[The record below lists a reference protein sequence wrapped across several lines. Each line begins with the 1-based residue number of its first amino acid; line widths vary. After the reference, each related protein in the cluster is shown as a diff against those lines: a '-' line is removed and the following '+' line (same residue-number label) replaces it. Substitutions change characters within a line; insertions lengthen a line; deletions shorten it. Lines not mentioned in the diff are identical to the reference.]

1 MSAHFFYKSYANF
14 SKRGRKIRLSITPF
28 GLIVISICIISGFAG
43 INLISSFLYRLFA
56 LSLSLIIISYFSRD
70 KKFENL
76 KIKLFFPKQFSIGET
91 SKYSVKIFNDGKK
104 DIHDMTLMPIVKK
117 QIPNLDQFVTV
128 KEPHEDKRNIWDRK
142 IYAYR
147 WMWHVIRLFKA
158 EFISVDFAIVKA
170 DSFAIEKPSF
180 IPIKRG
186 KISISGVYLIKKDLF
201 GLFNTSKFFEL
212 DETITI
218 LPRKYK
224 MDKKVINIIKADID
238 RTKNS
243 LYNILHKHKTGDFVG
258 LREYVPGDPVRNIHW
273 KSWAKTNRPTVVEK
287 GFGKVN
293 EFNIVIFNIIRTED
307 EGFVLKFEDTLS
319 FAYSLLEYFS
329 KNWFTVN
336 FYYFKNDQ
344 LKTLTVTNDKGNYPK
359 LYEILC
365 RIEYTINHEVE
376 KSANQLRKKL
386 KKHSNSFFILPE
398 KDDKVINFANNF
410 KPIIAINTDE
420 NIDIKRI
427 LQIPKINKNIE
438 QITIL

>member
-1 MSAHFFYKSYANF
+1 
-14 SKRGRKIRLSITPF
+14 
-28 GLIVISICIISGFAG
+28 
-43 INLISSFLYRLFA
+43 
-56 LSLSLIIISYFSRD
+56 
-70 KKFENL
+70 
-76 KIKLFFPKQFSIGET
+76 
-91 SKYSVKIFNDGKK
+91 
-104 DIHDMTLMPIVKK
+104 
-117 QIPNLDQFVTV
+117 
-128 KEPHEDKRNIWDRK
+128 
-142 IYAYR
+142 
-147 WMWHVIRLFKA
+147 MWHVIRLFKA
-158 EFISVDFAIVKA
+158 EFITVNIKVVKA
-170 DSFAIEKPSF
+170 GSFAIEKPSF
-180 IPIKRG
+180 VPVKRG
-186 KISISGVYLIKKDLF
+186 IISIDGVYLIKKDLF

-224 MDKKVINIIKADID
+224 MDKKIINIIKADID

-273 KSWAKTNRPTVVEK
+273 KSWAKTDRPTVIEK

-293 EFNIVIFNIIRTED
+293 EFNILLFNKIRSED
-307 EGFVLKFEDTLS
+307 EGFALKFEDTLS
-319 FAYSLLEYFS
+319 FTYSLLEYFS

-365 RIEYTINHEVE
+365 RVEYFIDSEIE

-398 KDDKVINFANNF
+398 NDDNIINFVNNF

-420 NIDIKRI
+420 TIEIKRI
-427 LQIPKINKNIE
+427 IQIPKVNNNVE